1 MNKYSTNTTDLT
13 KLDLPE
19 LYEFIKNQQKSII
32 TLLEVNKKLK
42 EQNDELSK
50 KRDNCLDIMAL
61 DILNYFNNCKSI
73 KKTSEKY
80 DMTTEELIDKITY
93 WNDSSDC
100 IQSASDY
107 KDYINYDD
115 DDYDNDYSF

>member
-1 MNKYSTNTTDLT
+1 
-13 KLDLPE
+13 
-19 LYEFIKNQQKSII
+19 
-32 TLLEVNKKLK
+32 
-42 EQNDELSK
+42 
-50 KRDNCLDIMAL
+50 
-61 DILNYFNNCKSI
+61 
-73 KKTSEKY
+73 
-80 DMTTEELIDKITY
+80 MTTEELIDKITY